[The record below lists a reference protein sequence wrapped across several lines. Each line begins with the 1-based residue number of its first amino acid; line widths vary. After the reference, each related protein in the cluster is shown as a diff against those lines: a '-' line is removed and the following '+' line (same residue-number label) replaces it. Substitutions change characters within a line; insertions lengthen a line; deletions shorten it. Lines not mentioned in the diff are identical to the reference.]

1 MKKIVITTI
10 INHTKKKGIK
20 MKFTSLIICL
30 ATLST
35 GAIATEQ
42 KNSTEVIAATERVVQ
57 TNRHLSEAD
66 RKIPAVLS
74 EARVVQTNR
83 HLSEADRKIPA
94 TLAASKES
102 KTNRH
107 FR

>member
-1 MKKIVITTI
+1 
-10 INHTKKKGIK
+10 

-35 GAIATEQ
+35 GTIATEQ
-42 KNSTEVIAATERVVQ
+42 KNSTATNIQQEVIAVTKRVVQ

-83 HLSEADRKIPA
+83 HLSKADRKIPA
-94 TLAASKES
+94 ILAAKKEP